1 MSRSSPSRQSKSL
14 KPDRVTSVR
23 MANIRQKGTDIES
36 LVAVTLRRLG
46 QHYRK
51 NVRGLPGS
59 PDFANRSGRWAIFVN
74 GCFWHHH
81 TACTKATV
89 PKSNVRFWVEK
100 FHANRR
106 RDAVAIRRLRT
117 MGYKVAILWECER
130 GHIDVRLRKILESRG
145 IDRR

>member
-1 MSRSSPSRQSKSL
+1 MSRSSPSRQSRKL
-14 KPDRVTSVR
+14 KPDRVTSIR
-23 MANIRQKGTDIES
+23 MAGIRQKGTDIEA
-36 LVAVTLRRLG
+36 LVAVALRGLS

-59 PDFANRSGRWAIFVN
+59 PDFANRSRRWAIFVN

-100 FHANRR
+100 FDANRR
-106 RDAVAIRRLRT
+106 RDARAVRKLRG
-117 MGYKVAILWECER
+117 MGYKVAIVWECER
-130 GHIDVRLRKILESRG
+130 SHIDARLRKIFETRG
-145 IDRR
+145 VNRR

>member
-1 MSRSSPSRQSKSL
+1 MSRSSLSRQSRKL
-14 KPDRVTSVR
+14 KPNCVTSIR
-23 MANIRQKGTDIES
+23 MAGIRQKDTDIEA
-36 LVAVTLRRLG
+36 LVAVTLRGLS

-59 PDFANRSGRWAIFVN
+59 PDFANRSRRWAIFVN

-106 RDAVAIRRLRT
+106 RDARAVRKLRG
-117 MGYKVAILWECER
+117 MGYKVAIVWECER
-130 GHIDVRLRKILESRG
+130 RHIDARLSKIFESCGVDGR
-145 IDRR
+145 

>member
-1 MSRSSPSRQSKSL
+1 MSRSSPSRQNKNL
-14 KPDRVTSVR
+14 NLDRVTSVR

-36 LVAVTLRRLG
+36 LTAVTLRGLG

-51 NVRGLPGS
+51 NVRGLPGR
-59 PDFANRSGRWAIFVN
+59 PDFANRSRRWAIFVN

-81 TACTKATV
+81 TACAKATV

-106 RDAVAIRRLRT
+106 RDAVAIRRLRI